1 MGQAAVFLRLANC
14 NLNCSWCDTRH
25 SWDWA
30 SFDPADEQHEIEAS
44 ELMAQL
50 IAELQDVRLLIVT
63 GGEPLLQQPAVSEL
77 VVLLRQRMPDL
88 RVEIETNGTV
98 SPTSRVSDVIDLFVV
113 SPKLSNSGIVEKRRV
128 RPSAL
133 ASFPADRSVLKFVV
147 TGTGDLAEVAEIR
160 AIANVP
166 PERTWI
172 MPEGTTPDLI
182 TQGLRALSG
191 PALQLGYSLSSRL
204 HIQLW
209 ADARGR

>member
-1 MGQAAVFLRLANC
+1 
-14 NLNCSWCDTRH
+14 
-25 SWDWA
+25 
-30 SFDPADEQHEIEAS
+30 
-44 ELMAQL
+44 MAQL